1 MKLKFQKMR
10 LTSNYLN
17 DKKIKSKIK
26 IKYVKTHGIERAL
39 FV

>member
-1 MKLKFQKMR
+1 MR

-26 IKYVKTHGIERAL
+26 YVKAHGIERAL